1 MIGQARAAPGA
12 WLPDTQ
18 EDEMVTFSAWQFD
31 TIDGA
36 AKAREIL
43 ARAETDGL
51 IKVLDSAVVTWPEG
65 ADRPTTTHKHED
77 TWRGT
82 GWGAM
87 WGVLLGALFFVPVL
101 GAAAGAAAGALTK
114 ALNGLGITNDQL
126 DRIRAS
132 VVPGTSAL
140 FLVAEPVN
148 IDRLAERFRGVHAKL
163 VETNLTPT
171 EAAERYEGLD
181 LR

>member
-1 MIGQARAAPGA
+1 
-12 WLPDTQ
+12 
-18 EDEMVTFSAWQFD
+18 MVTFSAWQFD

-36 AKAREIL
+36 EHARQIL

-51 IKVLDSAVVTWPEG
+51 VKVHDSAIVSWPQG
-65 ADRPTTTHKHED
+65 TDRPTTSHRNED
-77 TWRGT
+77 TWRGS

-87 WGVLLGALFFVPVL
+87 WGMLLGALFFVPVL
-101 GAAAGAAAGALTK
+101 GAAAGAATGALVK
-114 ALNGLGITNDQL
+114 ALNGLGISSDQL

-140 FLVAEPVN
+140 FLVTEPRN
-148 IDRLAERFRGVHAKL
+148 MDRLAERFRGVHAKL
-163 VETNLTPT
+163 VETNLSGA

>member
-1 MIGQARAAPGA
+1 M
-12 WLPDTQ
+12 T
-18 EDEMVTFSAWQFD
+18 TFSAWQFD

-36 AKAREIL
+36 DT
-43 ARAETDGL
+43 ARAILKQAADDGL
-51 IKVLDSAVVTWPEG
+51 VTVLDSAVVSWPPG
-65 ADRPTTTHKHED
+65 ADRPTTSHKNED

-82 GWGAM
+82 GWGAL
-87 WGVLLGALFFVPVL
+87 WGMLLGALFFVPLL

-114 ALNGLGITNDQL
+114 GLNGLGITNDQL

-132 VVPGTSAL
+132 IVPGTSGL
-140 FLVAEPVN
+140 FIVTENVDA
-148 IDRLAERFRGVHAKL
+148 DRLAERFRGVRAKL
-163 VETNLTPT
+163 VETNLSPT